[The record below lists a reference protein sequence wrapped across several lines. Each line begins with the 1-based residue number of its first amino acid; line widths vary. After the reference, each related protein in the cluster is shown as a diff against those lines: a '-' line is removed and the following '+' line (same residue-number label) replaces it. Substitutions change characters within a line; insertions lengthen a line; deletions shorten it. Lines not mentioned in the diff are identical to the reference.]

1 MSKTRVI
8 IKRPLIHYLIS
19 AAYILAPVVNILLLV
34 FIERIPLPD
43 IMRRLFQGYG
53 VLAAIWLLTAPLVGV
68 GLYFVHKASWYLFL
82 AHSALIL
89 ADYVAKWMALPA
101 YYWMSVGGFH
111 QFLLLT
117 GNLAL
122 VAIIGFIIN
131 KDFRSPYFQVLP
143 RGWRTSHR
151 VLIRHRILLNGRSVD
166 ISDLSDDG
174 CFVAAPD
181 LEIAPGDRLEV
192 SFQADRLSIAC
203 GCEIMRRTP
212 GGYGLRFVG
221 VTAAQKRDIRRM
233 IGKRFPFRF
242 AVDLQGHWVAGG
254 QERPVRIRDFSRTGC
269 YLEAEVAGLKEGD
282 RGELDIPEH
291 RRQAEL
297 AAAVVWV
304 NPEELHGKP
313 VGFGV
318 RFAKSQG
325 KLSAK
330 VVKLQKERHAAG

>member
-1 MSKTRVI
+1 MNKTRII

-19 AAYILAPVVNILLLV
+19 AAYILAPLVNILLLI
-34 FIERIPLPD
+34 FIGRIPLPD

-53 VLAAIWLLTAPLVGV
+53 YLAAIWLLTAPLVGI

-89 ADYVAKWMALPA
+89 ADYLTKWMTLPT
-101 YYWMSVGGFH
+101 YYWMSVGEAH

-143 RGWRTSHR
+143 RGWRSSHR
-151 VLIRHRILLNGRSVD
+151 VLIRHQIQLNGQGVD

-174 CFVAAPD
+174 CFAAAPD
-181 LEIAPGDRLEV
+181 LAVSLGDRLKV
-192 SFQADRLSIAC
+192 SFQADKLSIAC

-212 GGYGLRFVG
+212 AGYGLRFVG
-221 VTAAQKRDIRRM
+221 ISAAQKRDIRRM

-242 AVDLQGHWVAGG
+242 AVDLQGSWVGDG
-254 QERPVRIRDFSRTGC
+254 RRLPVRIRDFSRTGC

-282 RGELDIPEH
+282 GGELEISEH

-297 AAAVVWV
+297 AGAVVWV

-313 VGFGV
+313 VGFGI

-325 KLSAK
+325 KLSAR
-330 VVKLQKERHAAG
+330 VAKLQKERHATS